1 MSELR
6 DMHFL
11 IADDAP
17 QGYRSVQD
25 LVESDPTWHVVAE
38 ATDGRE
44 AVEKALFYEPD
55 IVLLDVVMP
64 GLDGIRAASEIKT
77 ALPSARIIVYTA
89 HHNDLFRQ
97 RALAA
102 GADAFFFKED
112 LDRFALEQLVQKWF
126 SQAPVSISRKE
137 EVP

>member
-17 QGYRSVQD
+17 QGYRSVRD
-25 LVESDPTWHVVAE
+25 LVESNPAWHVSAE
-38 ATDGRE
+38 VTNGRE
-44 AVEKALFYEPD
+44 AVEKVLLYEPD
-55 IVLLDVVMP
+55 IVLMDVVMP

-77 ALPSARIIVYTA
+77 ALPSARVIVYTA

-112 LDRFALEQLVQKWF
+112 LDRFALERLIQKWF
-126 SQAPVSISRKE
+126 SQDPVSISRKE
-137 EVP
+137 EDP